1 MDKNCKGL
9 SIVECNRRKTCNY
22 AKGTKNSYCRSRK
35 NKQKQMKQNKSSSS
49 KEIYGVNP
57 MRMKMNKHSPEL
69 RYSNIYSNS
78 KSLKSI
84 NNPKKLKQ
92 KK

>member
-22 AKGTKNSYCRSRK
+22 VKGTKNSYCRSRK

-69 RYSNIYSNS
+69 RYSNIY

-84 NNPKKLKQ
+84 SNPKKLKQ

>member
-9 SIVECNRRKTCNY
+9 STVECNRRKTCNY
-22 AKGTKNSYCRSRK
+22 VKGTKRNYCRSRK
-35 NKQKQMKQNKSSSS
+35 NKQKQMKQNKSSS

-57 MRMKMNKHSPEL
+57 MRMKMMNKHSPEL

-84 NNPKKLKQ
+84 SNPKKLK
-92 KK
+92 